1 MLAVRPCAVTRRRYS
16 FTISEGTV
24 MGRVRNRKAFTLI
37 ELLVVI
43 AIIAILIGLL
53 LPAVQ
58 KVREAAARIQSV
70 NNLKQ
75 ICLAIHT
82 YHDANGH
89 FPPFVD
95 WQHDYNPQY
104 WHHAGSPLFQI
115 LPYIEQT
122 ALTTIHDDYGDSTY
136 RAIYGGYPNFT
147 PYPVKIYI
155 NPSDASSPSSGIF
168 NDPSYNAPNT
178 FSYAVGGYAGNFQSL
193 GHFFNDGTTT
203 GYSDFRIM
211 GIKDVTDGLSNTI
224 LMAEKIT
231 VCHDTTYE
239 TTVGNGTNAGT
250 DPYYYNMWA
259 YVQIDWPEW
268 MPIFAYQVTGP
279 ASKFQVNPFFDGPNA
294 NCDPRFASSP
304 RSAGLLIG
312 NGDGSVRL
320 LSANLDPNIW
330 WALCTPDQGEVID
343 ASAF

>member
-1 MLAVRPCAVTRRRYS
+1 MRTTR
-16 FTISEGTV
+16 V
-24 MGRVRNRKAFTLI
+24 RKAFTLI

-58 KVREAAARIQSV
+58 KVREAAARIQST

-75 ICLAIHT
+75 ICLAVMN
-82 YHDANGH
+82 YHDAMGH
-89 FPPFVD
+89 FPPFID

-104 WHHAGSPLFQI
+104 WHHAGSPFYQI
-115 LPYIEQT
+115 LPFIEQT
-122 ALTTIHDDYGDSTY
+122 ALANQVDSDYGDHTY
-136 RAIYGGYPNFT
+136 RAIYGGYPNYS
-147 PYPVKIYI
+147 PNAVKTYI
-155 NPSDASSPSSGIF
+155 NPSDASSPSSGIY
-168 NDPSYNAPNT
+168 NDPSYYGGEFT
-178 FSYAVGGYAGNFQSL
+178 YGVGGYAGNILSL

-224 LMAEKIT
+224 LMAEKLT

-239 TTVGNGTNAGT
+239 NTIGQGTNAGT
-250 DPYYYNMWA
+250 DAYYYNIWA

-268 MPIFAYQVTGP
+268 MPVFAYQVTGP
-279 ASKFQVNPFFDGPNA
+279 ASKFQVNPLFDGPNA
-294 NCDPRFASSP
+294 NCDPRFASCP
-304 RSAGLLIG
+304 RPAGILIG

-320 LSANLDPNIW
+320 LSATIDPNVW

-343 ASAF
+343 GSAF